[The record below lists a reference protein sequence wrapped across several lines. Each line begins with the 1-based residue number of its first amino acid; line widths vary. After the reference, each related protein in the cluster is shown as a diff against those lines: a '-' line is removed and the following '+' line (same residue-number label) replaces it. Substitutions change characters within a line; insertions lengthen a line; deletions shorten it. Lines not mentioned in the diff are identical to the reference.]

1 MSTAPPIWRRHG
13 LEIAVISEEDQDPTS
28 QSWGRS
34 EARDYGEKSVLG
46 EELRPELGQMTNKWF
61 GRFGKERW

>member
-1 MSTAPPIWRRHG
+1 MSTVPPIWRRHG

-34 EARDYGEKSVLG
+34 EARDYR
-46 EELRPELGQMTNKWF
+46 EECPW
-61 GRFGKERW
+61 GRVKARVGPDDQ